1 MFAFAATV
9 AGVGPVLVIET
20 SAWAA
25 TTVMLQL
32 LVAIPGV
39 GEAESCALTT
49 KEERPAV
56 VGVPLI
62 APVEELMGPKPGGS
76 DPVIENV

>member
-1 MFAFAATV
+1 MFALAATV

-32 LVAIPGV
+32 LAAVPGV
-39 GEAESCALTT
+39 GDAESTT
-49 KEERPAV
+49 LEENRKVPAV
-56 VGVPLI
+56 VGVPVI
-62 APVEELMGPKPGGS
+62 APVEGAMGPKPGGS
-76 DPVIENV
+76 DPVTENM